1 MCHFN
6 FFEKLVLNSFLDKER
21 TMAFKKTCPVT
32 ITQVFQTEEELS
44 NELEKKEEG
53 LKIEKGQEK
62 N

>member
-1 MCHFN
+1 
-6 FFEKLVLNSFLDKER
+6 
-21 TMAFKKTCPVT
+21 MAFKKTCPVT

-44 NELEKKEEG
+44 NELEKKKEEG